1 MISDIRQPKGSI
13 AMIKAIF
20 PAALLLATAATA
32 QGACTQA
39 DIAGTWT
46 TYTVGQDN
54 TGRLAWVSCNLVISP
69 AGGFTKANS
78 FCTATASIAQ
88 AQGTLKLFSGPKC
101 AYKGSITIVQGG
113 AASAIPSLTLSQDK
127 QSASGV
133 GGVDGRGNVFML
145 TMVKTK

>member
-1 MISDIRQPKGSI
+1 
-13 AMIKAIF
+13 MIKAIV

-46 TYTVGQDN
+46 AYTVGQDN
-54 TGRLAWVSCNLVISP
+54 TGRLAWVSCNLVIGS
-69 AGGFTKANS
+69 AGGFTKATS
-78 FCTATASIAQ
+78 FCTAAASLVQ
-88 AQGTLKLFSGPKC
+88 AQGALKLLSGAKC
-101 AYKGSITIVQGG
+101 AYKGSITIVQAG
-113 AASAIPSLTLSQDK
+113 AANAIPSLTLSQDK

-133 GGVDGRGNVFML
+133 GGLDGGSNVFML